1 MSGITG
7 TGDFYLGSHP
17 HHGSTYATHGIIDEI
32 HLYDHALS
40 ESEIRADMLA
50 SVQEPSTILLI
61 GSGLVGLIGFRR
73 ETQEANPIFIFH
85 RIQRSFGSAFHL
97 PPYFVLGSLKLILWM
112 GSLVSE

>member
-1 MSGITG
+1 MPGITG

-17 HHGSTYATHGIIDEI
+17 YHGSTYATHEIIDEV

-50 SVQEPSTILLI
+50 PMQEPSTSLLI

-73 ETQEANPIFIFH
+73 
-85 RIQRSFGSAFHL
+85 RLR
-97 PPYFVLGSLKLILWM
+97 K
-112 GSLVSE
+112 